1 MFKALVYKEWLKV
14 RWTYIS
20 LSLISILAILYIFL
34 EVSHGIE
41 LNGSIAF
48 WGFIIYKKYPFAA
61 DLTYLPFITGVVI
74 ALVQFYP
81 EINSGRL
88 KLTLHLPMK
97 ENKILLQT
105 VMIGGGLVLLLSV
118 FNLAF
123 IGLLS
128 ASYFPGQ
135 VSKFTL
141 VTLVPAYLA
150 GLIAYFAVSAIMVE
164 PIWSRRIPMIIF
176 FAGFVSVLLGFS
188 EYTALLLL
196 FYLITGSFAVVT
208 IILSGFYFKR
218 GIK

>member
-1 MFKALVYKEWLKV
+1 M
-14 RWTYIS
+14 
-20 LSLISILAILYIFL
+20 LAILYIFL
-34 EVSHGIE
+34 NVSHGIE
-41 LNGSIAF
+41 LNGSVAF
-48 WGFIIYKKYPFAA
+48 WSFVIYKKYMFTA
-61 DLTYLPFITGVVI
+61 DITYLPFIIGVVI

-105 VMIGGGLVLLLSV
+105 VLIGGGLILFLTAFNLLLIGV
-118 FNLAF
+118 F
-123 IGLLS
+123 S
-128 ASYFPGQ
+128 ASYFP
-135 VSKFTL
+135 VEVAKNTL
-141 VTLVPAYLA
+141 LTLIPAYLA

-176 FAGFVSVLLGFS
+176 FAGFVSVLFGFGD
-188 EYTALLLL
+188 YTSTLLL